1 MRTAGLPLEGID
13 QKPEG
18 RTPAVA
24 KASRCSDPRAPDA
37 GPPSQLRPGRK
48 GPQNRLTRRAAPMD
62 QPEPKK
68 RRLEGMSVED
78 RLRRSRERNRE
89 HARRT
94 RQRKK
99 AQLQTLQSRVAE
111 LQEEGRRLEEAF
123 KDCSTANIL
132 LGLNNPAMARTV
144 SDLFKSR
151 EDASLR
157 EAMGDNA
164 SDGEGSPRVRPVSPS
179 SSKSSLDDP
188 DLERSAS
195 ALTQISADDEPVAKP
210 TIHWKSGYALDSRG
224 ARKDLSPAELDK
236 MRRERNRL
244 HAKMTRDRKKVYIET
259 LTRAVTD
266 LEDEN
271 RAVRRALA
279 LQLDATVGEPGR
291 YLSYV
296 GLGDETVPC

>member
-1 MRTAGLPLEGID
+1 M
-13 QKPEG
+13 
-18 RTPAVA
+18 
-24 KASRCSDPRAPDA
+24 
-37 GPPSQLRPGRK
+37 
-48 GPQNRLTRRAAPMD
+48 
-62 QPEPKK
+62 
-68 RRLEGMSVED
+68 
-78 RLRRSRERNRE
+78 
-89 HARRT
+89 
-94 RQRKK
+94 
-99 AQLQTLQSRVAE
+99 QTLQSRVAE

-157 EAMGDNA
+157 EAMSDNVSEGDH
-164 SDGEGSPRVRPVSPS
+164 EGSPRVRPVSPS

-195 ALTQISADDEPVAKP
+195 ALQQIATDDEPVTSKP
-210 TIHWKSGYALDSRG
+210 TIHWKSGYALDARG
-224 ARKDLSPAELDK
+224 SRKDLSPAELDK

>member
-1 MRTAGLPLEGID
+1 
-13 QKPEG
+13 
-18 RTPAVA
+18 
-24 KASRCSDPRAPDA
+24 
-37 GPPSQLRPGRK
+37 
-48 GPQNRLTRRAAPMD
+48 MD
-62 QPEPKK
+62 GPEPKK

-164 SDGEGSPRVRPVSPS
+164 SDGEGSPRVRPVSPT

-195 ALTQISADDEPVAKP
+195 ALTQISADDEPVNKP

-224 ARKDLSPAELDK
+224 ARKDLTPAELDK

>member
-1 MRTAGLPLEGID
+1 MG
-13 QKPEG
+13 
-18 RTPAVA
+18 
-24 KASRCSDPRAPDA
+24 
-37 GPPSQLRPGRK
+37 
-48 GPQNRLTRRAAPMD
+48 
-62 QPEPKK
+62 
-68 RRLEGMSVED
+68 
-78 RLRRSRERNRE
+78 RSRERNRE

-157 EAMGDNA
+157 EAMSDNVSEGDH
-164 SDGEGSPRVRPVSPS
+164 EGSPRVRPVSPS

-195 ALTQISADDEPVAKP
+195 ALQQIATDDEPVNKP
-210 TIHWKSGYALDSRG
+210 TIHWKSGYALDARG

-244 HAKMTRDRKKVYIET
+244 HAKM
-259 LTRAVTD
+259 TRAVTD

-279 LQLDATVGEPGR
+279 LQLDATVGEPG
-291 YLSYV
+291 
-296 GLGDETVPC
+296 

>member
-1 MRTAGLPLEGID
+1 
-13 QKPEG
+13 
-18 RTPAVA
+18 
-24 KASRCSDPRAPDA
+24 
-37 GPPSQLRPGRK
+37 
-48 GPQNRLTRRAAPMD
+48 MD

-157 EAMGDNA
+157 EAMSDNVSEGDH
-164 SDGEGSPRVRPVSPS
+164 EGSPRVRPVSPT